1 VRRTANSKQQT
12 TMTKSQPKKGTRVF
26 DLEERTALFG
36 EAVLAFA
43 KALPADAV
51 MRPLISQLVRSGTSV
66 GANYSEADEACT
78 RKDFRYRIAL
88 CKREVKE
95 TKHWLRMISSAAPDA
110 KARARELWREAR
122 ELQLIFAAV
131 YRKSAREA

>member
-1 VRRTANSKQQT
+1 
-12 TMTKSQPKKGTRVF
+12 MTKPQPKKGTRVF
-26 DLEERTALFG
+26 DLEERTARFG

-43 KALPADAV
+43 KALPTDAV

-66 GANYSEADEACT
+66 GANYSEADESSS

-95 TKHWLRMISSAAPDA
+95 TKHWLRMISSAAPNSKA
-110 KARARELWREAR
+110 KARDLWREAR
-122 ELQLIFAAV
+122 ELQLILASI
-131 YRKSAREA
+131 YRKSARES

>member
-1 VRRTANSKQQT
+1 
-12 TMTKSQPKKGTRVF
+12 MTKPQPKNGTRVF
-26 DLEERTALFG
+26 DLEERTARFG

-43 KALPADAV
+43 RTLPADAV

-95 TKHWLRMISSAAPDA
+95 TKHWLRMISTAAPDA
-110 KARARELWREAR
+110 KVRARALWREAR

-131 YRKSAREA
+131 HRKSAREA

>member
-1 VRRTANSKQQT
+1 MTNTRQNS
-12 TMTKSQPKKGTRVF
+12 SARVF
-26 DLEERTALFG
+26 DLEERTARFG

-43 KALPADAV
+43 KALPAGAV

-66 GANYSEADEACT
+66 GANYSEADETGT

-95 TKHWLRMISSAAPDA
+95 TMHWLRMISAAAPNSKA
-110 KARARELWREAR
+110 KARDLWREAR
-122 ELQLIFAAV
+122 ELQLILASIH
-131 YRKSAREA
+131 RKSSRES

>member
-1 VRRTANSKQQT
+1 
-12 TMTKSQPKKGTRVF
+12 MTKSQPKNGPRVF
-26 DLEERTALFG
+26 DLEERTARFG

-66 GANYSEADEACT
+66 GANYSEADEAGT

-95 TKHWLRMISSAAPDA
+95 TMHWLRMISSAAPNSKA
-110 KARARELWREAR
+110 KARDLWREAR
-122 ELQLIFAAV
+122 ELQLSLASIH
-131 YRKSAREA
+131 RKSSRES

>member
-1 VRRTANSKQQT
+1 
-12 TMTKSQPKKGTRVF
+12 MTKSQPKNGTRVF
-26 DLEERTALFG
+26 DLEERTARFG

-43 KALPADAV
+43 RTLCADAV

-66 GANYSEADEACT
+66 GANYSEADEASS

-95 TKHWLRMISSAAPDA
+95 TKHWLRMISTAAPDS
-110 KARARELWREAR
+110 KGQARNLWREAR
-122 ELQLIFAAV
+122 ELQLILASIH
-131 YRKSAREA
+131 RKSARES